1 MLPFTNE
8 PLFVDPTPYVGTKVA
23 AVTLNRDGG
32 EWEEQIIKSL
42 HEEHPYI
49 AERDVQIHI
58 TKEDAENGVGVGSI
72 HVDGKLAIPL
82 IIDKFK
88 LAPLDIVWEDG
99 KLRPL
104 TRTTFERKLLSTA
117 AGKPIAPGQ
126 GEMTDVSMYSRAQ
139 PPFDGKYTYAGF
151 AGPGEGATLE
161 AAFATLSENDLQLV
175 PHQSTLRPVL
185 ADYCNAVAMDKTAS
199 EPDGY
204 TLEPLTDDAPFR
216 KIASAGPYAVVTSA
230 GLVSAAL
237 FDHVFRAD
245 GTLMPK
251 LGFLVALDGSGR
263 SAMLTP
269 EKEVFGRPLVTDEKV
284 GVSEPRCGE
293 EGVFFKVADGIAAC
307 SRPMTLGFRVGDAFS
322 AESDGR
328 AFRVVKS
335 ASFRTPIF
343 SDGALHVPADWYWM
357 KTGRALRLADATA
370 VKVATEGVVKIA
382 RRGDVFS
389 VQIGNDSMK
398 ASEHAVTEMLTEK
411 LGAAAAKTAIA
422 AVNSSP
428 SAMFKVVKP
437 KAVHA
442 FRTAR
447 TIPTKIA
454 ARNLLKEAMYITSL
468 PALSLTFGTQQIK
481 LAAVTDDA
489 AKKTVDALLGLNFL
503 NAETV
508 HRFVDQI
515 DMLEQAAEVVA
526 KLLLASRLGLDVDS
540 RPLRTAMF
548 ALDSVCR
555 DLKELRNAAEV
566 EEQEN

>member
-204 TLEPLTDDAPFR
+204 TLEPLTDDAKR
-216 KIASAGPYAVVTSA
+216 GLSALAV
-230 GLVSAAL
+230 AA
-237 FDHVFRAD
+237 D
-245 GTLMPK
+245 
-251 LGFLVALDGSGR
+251 
-263 SAMLTP
+263 
-269 EKEVFGRPLVTDEKV
+269 
-284 GVSEPRCGE
+284 
-293 EGVFFKVADGIAAC
+293 
-307 SRPMTLGFRVGDAFS
+307 
-322 AESDGR
+322 
-328 AFRVVKS
+328 
-335 ASFRTPIF
+335 
-343 SDGALHVPADWYWM
+343 
-357 KTGRALRLADATA
+357 
-370 VKVATEGVVKIA
+370 
-382 RRGDVFS
+382 
-389 VQIGNDSMK
+389 
-398 ASEHAVTEMLTEK
+398 
-411 LGAAAAKTAIA
+411 
-422 AVNSSP
+422 
-428 SAMFKVVKP
+428 
-437 KAVHA
+437 
-442 FRTAR
+442 
-447 TIPTKIA
+447 
-454 ARNLLKEAMYITSL
+454 
-468 PALSLTFGTQQIK
+468 
-481 LAAVTDDA
+481 
-489 AKKTVDALLGLNFL
+489 
-503 NAETV
+503 
-508 HRFVDQI
+508 
-515 DMLEQAAEVVA
+515 
-526 KLLLASRLGLDVDS
+526 
-540 RPLRTAMF
+540 
-548 ALDSVCR
+548 
-555 DLKELRNAAEV
+555 
-566 EEQEN
+566 

>member
-8 PLFVDPTPYVGTKVA
+8 RLFVEPTPYVGTKIA

-104 TRTTFERKLLSTA
+104 TRTTFERTLLSTA
-117 AGKPIAPGQ
+117 AGTPIAPGQ

-151 AGPGEGATLE
+151 AGPDE
-161 AAFATLSENDLQLV
+161 AAALASAFATLSDDDSQLALQNKTIC
-175 PHQSTLRPVL
+175 SVL
-185 ADYCNAVAMDKTAS
+185 ADYCHAVAAQKTAS
-199 EPDGY
+199 ETAEY
-204 TLEPLTDDAPFR
+204 VLEPVTDDAPFR
-216 KIASAGPYAVVTSA
+216 KVASAGPYTVVTSA
-230 GLVSAAL
+230 GLVQAAV

-269 EKEVFGRPLVTDEKV
+269 DKEVFGRPITTDEKV
-284 GVSEPRCGE
+284 AVSEPRCGE

-307 SRPMTLGFRVGDAFS
+307 SRPMMIGFRVGDAFS

-328 AFRVVKS
+328 AFRVIKT
-335 ASFRTPIF
+335 ADLRTPIF
-343 SDGALHVPADWYWM
+343 SDGALHVPTDWYWM
-357 KTGRALRLADATA
+357 KTGRDIRLADASA
-370 VKVATEGVVKIA
+370 AKVATESIVKIA
-382 RRGDVFS
+382 RRGDTFT
-389 VQIGNDSMK
+389 VQIGGDSMK

-411 LGAAAAKTAIA
+411 LGSVAAKTAIA
-422 AVNSSP
+422 AVGAAP

-447 TIPTKIA
+447 AIPTKIA
-454 ARNLLKEAMYITSL
+454 SRNLLKEALYVRTL
-468 PALSLTFGTQQIK
+468 PALSLPFGKQTIK

-515 DMLEQAAEVVA
+515 DMIEQASEVVA